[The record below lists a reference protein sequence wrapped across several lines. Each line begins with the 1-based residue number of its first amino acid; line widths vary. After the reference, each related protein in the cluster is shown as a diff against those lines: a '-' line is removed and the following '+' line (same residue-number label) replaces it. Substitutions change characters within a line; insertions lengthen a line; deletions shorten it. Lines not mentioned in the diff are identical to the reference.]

1 MGVFKQL
8 TSLIRGTEGDVVSAA
23 IARLMSGH
31 VHIYSSWC
39 YLMYTLSPTL
49 PLFAQAVV
57 CENGRT
63 RSASVV
69 AAYLLRYS
77 AGRARDFGLV
87 KAELNAAMEHRGE
100 QYRADRN
107 GVYTPGA
114 CRKCSCVACC

>member
-8 TSLIRGTEGDVVSAA
+8 TSLICGTEGDVVSGSD
-23 IARLMSGH
+23 RH
-31 VHIYSSWC
+31 VYIYSPWC

-100 QYRADRN
+100 QHRADRN